1 MTISND
7 NDRPIGLFHAMVA
20 IVGLVV
26 MFSPFAAL
34 AWFVY
39 EVTK

>member
-1 MTISND
+1 MSIAND
-7 NDRPIGLFHAMVA
+7 NDRPIGLFHAIVA
-20 IVGLVV
+20 VIALVV

-34 AWFVY
+34 AWLVY

>member
-1 MTISND
+1 MSIAND

-20 IVGLVV
+20 VIGLVV

-34 AWFVY
+34 CWIVY
-39 EVTK
+39 KITE

>member
-1 MTISND
+1 MSIAND

-20 IVGLVV
+20 VIALAV